1 MKRFSQVKQILDA
14 AVGGPAAG
22 VGGPHGAFWRSRTR
36 DQLVAFKILGL
47 PIITLGH
54 GDDSNMV
61 KALRAQV
68 PFGQDV
74 GTPGATID
82 RMPAG
87 RDPVPPDQ
95 IAIIAA
101 WIDDNCPDDDADP
114 LGPLE
119 VTLGGAVSGS
129 AFLIAAN
136 GGSSFA
142 TTLSLRTTDGSIGDV
157 VIRAKASSAASL
169 QFGASAVHVSGDPV
183 EVEVSAAT
191 TSGAGNDTTIEV
203 VQGAAVLASVDLTA
217 ISAPALRFRGRFQ
230 CRLATDPDA
239 FDDPWGHNSSFG
251 VYAVQGPDPAHPD
264 EPPLDRII
272 RFSDPVALR
281 PFCAPIGVAVTGVEA
296 QVGGT
301 STLFDAGDA
310 AIGQPVRLGPG
321 CVFDGRNRAFA
332 PDGFEPIA
340 DFRLEIGAGFT
351 GASAPAVARPSPND
365 PPGSTAPYA
374 NGIIQLDADPS
385 GGVPG
390 DFGLQATTWAEN
402 AWSVLAVK
410 LARLVAQQPADAKAT
425 RLRDRRLQAHADTRP
440 GHGLGALATPLVFME
455 RYTGLIDREV
465 TVDPLA
471 RGILA
476 YLRGLPAIRVTLDF
490 LGFDTDCQTGS
501 VTGTLDAPSAAGPL
515 GLVEEA
521 PHTALRRVP
530 LDEQ

>member
-1 MKRFSQVKQILDA
+1 M
-14 AVGGPAAG
+14 P
-22 VGGPHGAFWRSRTR
+22 
-36 DQLVAFKILGL
+36 
-47 PIITLGH
+47 
-54 GDDSNMV
+54 
-61 KALRAQV
+61 
-68 PFGQDV
+68 
-74 GTPGATID
+74 TID

-157 VIRAKASSAASL
+157 LIRAKASSAASL
-169 QFGASAVHVSGDPV
+169 QFGATSVHVSGDPV

-272 RFSDPVALR
+272 RFSDPVAPR

-296 QVGGT
+296 QVGGS

-340 DFRLEIGAGFT
+340 DFRRWRSAQASPARPRPRSPGHRPTTRRDRPPRTRTGSSSSTSTHLGACPATSACRPRPGRRT
-351 GASAPAVARPSPND
+351 PGASWP
-365 PPGSTAPYA
+365 
-374 NGIIQLDADPS
+374 
-385 GGVPG
+385 
-390 DFGLQATTWAEN
+390 
-402 AWSVLAVK
+402 
-410 LARLVAQQPADAKAT
+410 
-425 RLRDRRLQAHADTRP
+425 
-440 GHGLGALATPLVFME
+440 
-455 RYTGLIDREV
+455 
-465 TVDPLA
+465 
-471 RGILA
+471 
-476 YLRGLPAIRVTLDF
+476 
-490 LGFDTDCQTGS
+490 
-501 VTGTLDAPSAAGPL
+501 
-515 GLVEEA
+515 
-521 PHTALRRVP
+521 
-530 LDEQ
+530 